1 VDQISG
7 DVFSVNNNTQASN
20 RHSLLTRCICNTSV
34 MSTRDITHCGG
45 PAPHYIFF
53 CMCINN
59 VSISLDNSRFVHQ
72 YSNNSFSTTAEFLQF
87 IPLLRLANIKV
98 IDNIHLEIVALL
110 LAYIVSWIMLRLF
123 SSCRMTFSALL
134 YCCGGS
140 KCHVI
145 KAHLHIESR
154 SRVIRLSREN
164 VARIGYFSLANNSF
178 VSLSRVIVFVHIII
192 FCVFNRVYVLFCF

>member
-1 VDQISG
+1 MTVTAFNHRWKLSP
-7 DVFSVNNNTQASN
+7 
-20 RHSLLTRCICNTSV
+20 LLTIQ
-34 MSTRDITHCGG
+34 ITLTQLWW
-45 PAPHYIFF
+45 PSPPLYFF

-72 YSNNSFSTTAEFLQF
+72 YNNNSFSTTAVFLQF
-87 IPLLRLANIKV
+87 VPLPRLANTSV
-98 IDNIHLEIVALL
+98 INNINLEMVALP
-110 LAYIVSWIMLRLF
+110 LAYIVSWIMLCLL

-140 KCHVI
+140 KCHVM